1 MLANSRA
8 YRDCFYDAQEQDG
21 WKQLT
26 RQEGR
31 IALAGSGLGSGTFGE
46 KRYFRRAVVDS
57 GGFGAMPWTTLGLAV
72 AMGCTDA
79 ERHAIAAGL
88 QPPCTRPASE
98 RQQREQ
104 HHLATQLGNRR
115 TAWHAPDPPY
125 ETAAFTVPVLNAEKM
140 DSGQLSKR
148 LMHLEKKLGKEKR
161 KYDRHVIYHSTHIV
175 YCIIPPNGDV
185 VSLVV

>member
-1 MLANSRA
+1 MYCR
-8 YRDCFYDAQEQDG
+8 
-21 WKQLT
+21 
-26 RQEGR
+26 
-31 IALAGSGLGSGTFGE
+31 
-46 KRYFRRAVVDS
+46 
-57 GGFGAMPWTTLGLAV
+57 
-72 AMGCTDA
+72 
-79 ERHAIAAGL
+79 
-88 QPPCTRPASE
+88 
-98 RQQREQ
+98 
-104 HHLATQLGNRR
+104 NRR

-125 ETAAFTVPVLNAEKM
+125 ETAAFTVPVLNAEKVHAIREALNTPMCMLPVVCVCVADGCIQM